1 MTKQKIII
9 TNDAFK
15 INELIDAGWS
25 VKSITAQHVAPGV
38 NYSHS
43 EVKGSFCF
51 LLEKYA

>member
-1 MTKQKIII
+1 MTKQKVVI
-9 TNDAFK
+9 TTDEIE
-15 INELIDAGWS
+15 INELINAGWC
-25 VKSITAQHVAPGV
+25 VKSVTAQHVAPGV